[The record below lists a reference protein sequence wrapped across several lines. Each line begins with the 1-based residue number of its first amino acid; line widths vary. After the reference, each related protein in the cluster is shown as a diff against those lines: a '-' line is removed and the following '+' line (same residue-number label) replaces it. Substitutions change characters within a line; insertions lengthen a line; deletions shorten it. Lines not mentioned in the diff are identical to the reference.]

1 MKNNLK
7 TLALISILSASLLA
21 CNKDK
26 NEKKAEEEIE
36 NEIITTVQLTFTDS
50 TNSNNK
56 KPYNWV
62 NSNGYQAGSDAK
74 IDTIK
79 LDNSKTYIGK
89 ILLLNTTSNP
99 VDTISNEVLEL
110 KNEHQFF
117 YENQNTSTLNIN
129 FITTDKDD
137 NGVPLGL
144 YFKTKTGAISKGN
157 IRVRLK
163 HQPDVKPKSGN
174 GDVNLGSTDVEVI
187 FPVIVQ

>member
-7 TLALISILSASLLA
+7 TLALTSILSASLLA

-26 NEKKAEEEIE
+26 NVKKAEEEIE

-56 KPYNWV
+56 KTFNWV
-62 NSNGYQAGSDAK
+62 NTNGYQAGSDAK

-89 ILLLNTTSNP
+89 ILLLNTTTNP
-99 VDTISNEVLEL
+99 IDTISNEVLEL

-117 YENQNTSTLNIN
+117 FENQNTSSLYIN
-129 FITTDKDD
+129 FVTTDKDD

-144 YFKTKTGAISKGN
+144 NFKTKTGAISKGN

-174 GDVNLGSTDVEVI
+174 GDANLGSTDLDVI